1 MTTQNKKCSQN
12 CSNGTVDD
20 TDNVKNE
27 FSELLK
33 TISTLRTQLSALGNK
48 VKGLEKSVNKKI
60 KVLEKEAAKNRN
72 KGNRKPSGFATPTKI
87 SDDLCIFMN
96 KPKASELARTEVTKY
111 IISYIKDNNLQDAT
125 NKKIIQPDKALK
137 SLLQPKKQE
146 EVTFFNLQRYMNK
159 HFLKQQ

>member
-1 MTTQNKKCSQN
+1 MTTNKNCQSKECSSEN
-12 CSNGTVDD
+12 NEV
-20 TDNVKNE
+20 DNVKSE
-27 FSELLK
+27 FSDLLK
-33 TISTLRTQLSALGNK
+33 TISLFKNQLSALGNK
-48 VKGLEKSVNKKI
+48 VKGLEKNVNKKI

-87 SDDLCIFMN
+87 SDDLCVFMN

-111 IISYIKDNNLQDAT
+111 IISYIKDNNLQSTT

-137 SLLQPKKQE
+137 SLLKPTNKE

-159 HFLKQQ
+159 HFIKQ